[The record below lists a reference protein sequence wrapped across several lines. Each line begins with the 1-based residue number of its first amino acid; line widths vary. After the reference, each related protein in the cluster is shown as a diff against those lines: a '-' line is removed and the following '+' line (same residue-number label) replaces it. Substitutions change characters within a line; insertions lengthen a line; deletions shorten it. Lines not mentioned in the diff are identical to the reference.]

1 MTALITAGTSIC
13 GVTAITAVAPA
24 IGADQKSANFA
35 IANVVAFGTLG
46 MLCYPYLAH
55 SLHVAGVLPTSQ
67 QVGIALGLAVHDTS
81 QVMGCAMTYATLFND
96 EAVVAAAAGARSPRA
111 ARGSARQQLTCV
123 HVQLPS

>member
-24 IGADQKSANFA
+24 IGADQKSANVA

-55 SLHVAGVLPTSQ
+55 NLHVAGVLPTSQ

-81 QVMGCAMTYATLFND
+81 QVMGCALTYATLFGD
-96 EAVVAAAAGARSPRA
+96 QAVVAAAAGALEKEATQAHSK
-111 ARGSARQQLTCV
+111 LTCT
-123 HVQLPS
+123 Q